1 MKVGITL
8 PNIGPQATR
17 ENILQLAIQ
26 AEKEDF
32 DSLWTIRRIL
42 WPLKP
47 QSTYL
52 ASPDGSLPSEYQ
64 NALDALDVLAYVAA
78 NTNNIALGTHVEDMF
93 FWTPITLAKRFI
105 TLDVLSQG
113 RTISGLGIGW
123 SKDEYQAANTPFQG
137 RGERADEFIE
147 AMKKI
152 WIDDIVEFKGKYY
165 NIPASK
171 IDPKAVQKPH
181 IPTFLGGSS
190 PNTFS
195 RIVKYDLDGWIGA
208 VAGPLEYIETW
219 INSIKTQAIQT
230 GKNPDDFRIIMVT
243 FPDVKEAQSPKNDKN
258 RFPFSG
264 TIDEIGDDIQRL
276 KTMGVE
282 HIIFN
287 YNFLPVGRDVTKIVR
302 ISKQLS
308 KFAS

>member
-17 ENILQLAIQ
+17 ENILQLAIE
-26 AEKEDF
+26 AEKEGF

-52 ASPDGSLPSEYQ
+52 ASQDGSLPIEYQ
-64 NALDALDVLAYVAA
+64 NVLDALDVLAYVAA

-123 SKDEYQAANTPFQG
+123 SKDEYQAVNTPFHG

-147 AMKKI
+147 AMKRI
-152 WIDDIVEFKGKYY
+152 WTDEVIEFRGKYY

-171 IDPKAVQKPH
+171 IDPKPVQKPH

-190 PNTFS
+190 PSTFS
-195 RIVKYDLDGWIGA
+195 RIVKYDLDGWIGV
-208 VAGPLEYIETW
+208 VAGPLEYIENW
-219 INSIKTQAIQT
+219 INAIKIQANQT
-230 GKNPDDFRIIMVT
+230 GKNPDDFRIILVT
-243 FPDVKEAQSPKNDKN
+243 FPDVIEAQPPKSDNN

-264 TIDEIGDDIQRL
+264 TIDEIGGDIQRL

-287 YNFLPVGRDVTKIVR
+287 YNFLPVGRDMTKIVH